1 MQKPTA
7 VRKSDSG
14 AAQTGLL
21 AGVSRVW
28 RIFRTGLSFVSLA
41 GYCLALALVII
52 PLLHL
57 WPGTRAAKEI
67 RAQKAIHLCVR
78 AFMRG
83 LQITRVAR
91 IEIEGGERLAKPG
104 QLVVANHPSLLDA
117 FLLIT
122 LMPQADCVI
131 KGSHIGHPILGGP
144 ARGAGYIPN
153 WSGPGMVEECVARL
167 RQGRSL
173 IVFPEGTRSPVGG
186 LGPFARGAAHIALRS
201 GTDPIPVTIEC
212 DPATLYRGKAW
223 WDVPPCRFTLRVR
236 VGEPL
241 SIDSLIAAASR
252 EGTAGGTR
260 GSSSSDSLSEG
271 PSLSA
276 GRAARVVTHA
286 LRDYFERAILAG
298 DTPSPRPGEGKE
310 TVVRSGSTAR

>member
-1 MQKPTA
+1 MPKPTA
-7 VRKSDSG
+7 VPASASG
-14 AAQTGLL
+14 EAAGVPRAGLL
-21 AGVSRVW
+21 AGISRAW

-52 PLLHL
+52 PVLHL

-67 RAQKAIHLCVR
+67 RAQKAIHYCVR

-91 IEIEGGERLAKPG
+91 IEVEGGELLGKPG

-153 WSGPGMVEECVARL
+153 WSGPSMVEECVARL

-173 IVFPEGTRSPVGG
+173 IVFPEGTRSPVGA
-186 LGPFARGAAHIALRS
+186 LGPFARGAAHIALRA

-212 DPATLYRGKAW
+212 DPATLYRGNAW

-241 SIDSLIAAASR
+241 SIDSLISEAARA
-252 EGTAGGTR
+252 GTAPGIR
-260 GSSSSDSLSEG
+260 GNETSATPRRG
-271 PSLSA
+271 ASLSA
-276 GRAARVVTHA
+276 GRAARIVTDA
-286 LRDYFERAILAG
+286 LRDYFERAIRTGGAMSSLAG
-298 DTPSPRPGEGKE
+298 EASQTR
-310 TVVRSGSTAR
+310 